1 MCGLSAYL
9 EEVLDA
15 LGVVAVALAT
25 DPLHL
30 LDLARLSGRLDVL
43 EVDLWVLA
51 EVHDGAQE
59 VEQPWSTHTH
69 THTHTETCGQTDTH
83 TGTCGQTHTRQT
95 WSATHT
101 HTNSFH

>member
-9 EEVLDA
+9 EEVLYA

-30 LDLARLSGRLDVL
+30 LDLARLAGRLDVL

-69 THTHTETCGQTDTH
+69 THTETCGQTDTH

-95 WSATHT
+95 WSATHP